1 MTFVHRT
8 TLLLLSVPALLLA
21 MACSGSPKR
30 AAAPTINSTGVSLT
44 ASPASSAVAGSH
56 TPAALPIGSPA
67 APTPSSATPDALQE
81 RLAGALLGEGNLP
94 AGFAQSRL
102 PTHSNLIS
110 GADATAVA
118 VFTRA
123 AGGAPGTEQIVS
135 TLFAFRDAISAANG
149 LGQAQ
154 SALTAVTSLPGS
166 TLAVAP
172 VPSDTAIGDGTQTF
186 RIAGA
191 LAGVGS
197 SGFAVYWRHGNVV
210 AGVAEFGVDANLL
223 PPAVDALARTQEAR
237 LAAAGF

>member
-1 MTFVHRT
+1 MPFVYRT
-8 TLLLLSVPALLLA
+8 ALLLLGVPVLLVV
-21 MACSGSPKR
+21 ACSGSPKR
-30 AAAPTINSTGVSLT
+30 AAAPTVNSTGVSRT
-44 ASPASSAVAGSH
+44 ASPRPSAVSGSE
-56 TPAALPIGSPA
+56 TPAATPNGSPV
-67 APTPSSATPDALQE
+67 APEPGSATPDALQE
-81 RLAGALLGEGNLP
+81 RLAGALLGEGDLP

-118 VFTRA
+118 VFAR
-123 AGGAPGTEQIVS
+123 AGGATPGTEQVVS
-135 TLFAFRDAISAANG
+135 TLFAFRDALSAANG

-166 TLAVAP
+166 TLVVAP

-191 LAGVGS
+191 LAGVGV

-210 AGVAEFGVDANLL
+210 AGVAQFGVDASLL
-223 PPAVDALARTQEAR
+223 PPAVDALARAQDAR